1 MNNKKTFLTK
11 YELHMVITV
20 IIIASTLFI
29 AGCINVNNN
38 VNAPEFET
46 QTESETLQETE
57 LDAFTEPE
65 TEMPTTDEETET
77 ETQTSEP
84 EPELLY
90 RNPLTGERTGIDY
103 SNVRPVA
110 VMLNTIKQA
119 LPQSG
124 NSKADILIEMAEEG
138 GITRVMGIY
147 QDITGVGTIGTVR
160 STREYYF
167 AWTRSFDA
175 IMVHAGG
182 DSWVLNEIKSSGY
195 TTMDCL
201 RNAGKAFWRDPG
213 RLSYLSMEHTL
224 YTSSDNLQNWIS
236 GSGIPT
242 NFTKQNNTKLN
253 FVDVVDETV
262 MTEAAE
268 AIKVTFSG
276 YKSTT
281 FRYNEEKNKYD
292 VFFWDN
298 EPYMDEAAGTQVAVT
313 NVIVIPVPNWTAMD
327 AWGTVRQKYDL
338 SGGIGY
344 YFYGGKYTTISWK
357 KGDFNKPGEYDSPL
371 ILTTMD
377 GNNLELATGKT
388 YICVV
393 SNVYGPVITNE

>member
-1 MNNKKTFLTK
+1 MTI
-11 YELHMVITV
+11 VV
-20 IIIASTLFI
+20 IIILSTMFI
-29 AGCINVNNN
+29 AGCVHSNNK
-38 VNAPEFET
+38 VSISEFES
-46 QTESETLQETE
+46 QSESDIIQEPESDT
-57 LDAFTEPE
+57 FTEPE
-65 TEMPTTDEETET
+65 MEISTTEAEKESETET
-77 ETQTSEP
+77 I
-84 EPELLY
+84 EPELPY
-90 RNPLTGERTGIDY
+90 RNPLTGEKTATDY
-103 SNVRPVA
+103 SGVRPVA

-138 GITRVMGIY
+138 GITRIMGIY
-147 QDITGVGTIGTVR
+147 QDITGVGNIGTVR

-195 TTMDCL
+195 ITMDCL
-201 RNAGKAFWRDPG
+201 RNAGKAFWRDSE

-236 GSGIPT
+236 GSGIST
-242 NFTKQNNTKLN
+242 TFTKQNNTKLN
-253 FVDVVDETV
+253 FVDTLDETA
-262 MTEAAE
+262 MTARADSV
-268 AIKVTFSG
+268 KVTFSG

-281 FRYNEEKNKYD
+281 FRYNEENDQYD

-298 EPYMDEAAGTQVAVT
+298 EPYMDEASETQVAVT
-313 NVIVIPVPNWTAMD
+313 NVIVIPVPNWTAVD
-327 AWGTVRQKYDL
+327 AWGKVRQKYDL
-338 SGGIGY
+338 SGGSGY
-344 YFYGGKYTTISWK
+344 YFYGGKYTTINWK

-371 ILTTMD
+371 VLTTMD
-377 GNNLELATGKT
+377 GKNLELATGTT

-393 SNVYGPVITNE
+393 SDVYGPVITNYID